1 MINDEKAAK
10 LAKILRVDQRAL
22 AEINDLMEAATG
34 KSGVLDV
41 VYDENETLAQ
51 KALDNLGLGRKV
63 PAVEVYDALISKI
76 EADDL
81 AIFNALDRPD
91 LNEPAD
97 CQRVI
102 DLASKITPVGKGFFL
117 KREVAERFILN
128 EPPRKMM
135 ECRGYSTASD
145 LVASEDMLEV
155 FAALRMVEDPGWLN
169 NVFFK
174 QYENLTPDDFEER
187 DINARALHKECA
199 VMAEKFVKKKYHN
212 ISHLKEL
219 GAVFV
224 IPVALGISG
233 EIIRSVSLLAHYFNE
248 VKFYSN
254 LFRYFSLNRKT
265 FAQNVISL
273 LRGDVIEE
281 RLPIFPKEL
290 RRPRWLIVQRY
301 LAKGDPNDWRLFE
314 PHVNPEA
321 LHWQKA
327 ERGINDI
334 AEVMPHFRNG
344 LDFWKELGFVGD
356 FFQTESGIPV
366 LVSFNLVDTAMSLV
380 KEKELSKYLY
390 HHQEAMWN
398 RIFTEFMGEKK
409 MDELIRDNIIKGYFE
424 L

>member
-10 LAKILRVDQRAL
+10 LAKILRIDHRAL
-22 AEINDLMEAATG
+22 IEVSDLMIAATG
-34 KSGVLDV
+34 KSGVLDA
-41 VYDENETLAQ
+41 VYDENEALAQ
-51 KALDNLGLGRKV
+51 KALDDLGLSRKIS
-63 PAVEVYDALISKI
+63 AVEVYDALISKI
-76 EADDL
+76 ESDDL

-102 DLASKITPVGKGFFL
+102 DLASKIAPAGKGFFL

-135 ECRGYSTASD
+135 ECRGYSAVSD
-145 LVASEDMLEV
+145 LVQNEDLLEI
-155 FAALRMVEDPGWLN
+155 FAALRMIEDPGWLN

-199 VMAEKFVKKKYHN
+199 AMAEKFVKKKYHN

-219 GAVFV
+219 GAIFV

-233 EIIRSVSLLAHYFNE
+233 EIIRSVSLLVHYFNE
-248 VKFYSN
+248 VKFYSD
-254 LFRYFSLNRKT
+254 LFRRLALNRRT

-327 ERGINDI
+327 ERGMNDV
-334 AEVMPHFRNG
+334 AEVMPHFKNG

-366 LVSFNLVDTAMSLV
+366 LVSFNLVDTAMSLI

-398 RIFTEFMGEKK
+398 RKVVEFMGDVK